1 MVAPIPPL
9 ADATTG
15 MNGGAHKPIR
25 ITELVLRDAHQS
37 LLATRM
43 RTEDMLPI
51 CEQIDKVG
59 FWSVE
64 CWGGATFDACLRFLG
79 EDPWQRLTEI
89 KALMPK
95 TPLQMLLRGQN
106 ILGYRHYA
114 DDVLRRFVDKSIE
127 HGMNVFRIFDALNDM
142 RNLQTSIKAVLAGG
156 AHAQGAICYTISPVH
171 TLEQNVEQARELE
184 AMGCQSIVIKDMA
197 ALMCPTP
204 VFELVRALKAA
215 VKVPVHVHTHATTG
229 VAPMV
234 LLRAI
239 EAGADGVDTAI
250 SSLSL
255 GPGHVPTEA
264 MVETLVGTIWETGLK
279 QSDLLPICEHFRNV
293 RPKYAE
299 FQSKFLG
306 ADPRIFIS
314 QIPGGML
321 SNLESQLGPMGAAD
335 KLDAVM
341 DEIPR
346 VRKDMGYIPL
356 VTPTSQIVG
365 AQAVINVLMGG
376 RYKSISDETRDVFAG
391 KYGRTPAPVDPEI
404 QKMVLNGEQPITCRP
419 ADLIEDEFDKL
430 KAEIADLSTRDED
443 VLSYALFPKVWKT
456 YWENRNNPPAA
467 PAAKPAAAAPAP
479 VQQPRAAAHTASSGG
494 GRSMRLALSI
504 GGGEPQIAEVEFL

>member
-1 MVAPIPPL
+1 MSL
-9 ADATTG
+9 NDAQP
-15 MNGGAHKPIR
+15 KKIR
-25 ITELVLRDAHQS
+25 ITELALRDAHQS

-43 RTEDMLPI
+43 KTEDMLPV
-51 CEQIDKVG
+51 CEAMDKVG
-59 FWSVE
+59 YWSIE
-64 CWGGATFDACLRFLG
+64 CWGGATFDSCLRFLD
-79 EDPWQRLTEI
+79 EDPWERLRQI
-89 KALMPK
+89 KKLIKK

-127 HGMNVFRIFDALNDM
+127 CGMGVFRIFDALNDM
-142 RNLQTSIKAVLAGG
+142 RNLQTAVKAVLEGG

-171 TLEQNVEQARELE
+171 TFDKFVELAQELE

-204 VFELVRALKAA
+204 VFDLVKAIKA
-215 VKVPVHVHTHATTG
+215 KVKAPLHIHTHATTG

-264 MVETLVGTIWETGLK
+264 MVESLKGTPLDTGLD
-279 QSDLLPICEHFRNV
+279 QEAFLPIADHFRKV
-293 RPKYAE
+293 RLKYSE
-299 FQSKFLG
+299 HLSKFLG

-321 SNLESQLGPMGAAD
+321 SNLESQLRQM
-335 KLDAVM
+335 DAEKRM
-341 DEIPR
+341 DEVMHEIPK
-346 VRKDMGYIPL
+346 VRKEMGYIPL

-365 AQAVINVLMGG
+365 VQAVMNVLMGG
-376 RYKSISDETRDVFAG
+376 RYKSVPQESKDIFAG
-391 KYGRTPAPVDPEI
+391 KYGKTPVPVDPEI
-404 QKMVLNGEQPITCRP
+404 QKQVLKGEEPITCRP
-419 ADLIEDEFDKL
+419 ADLIPNEWDRL
-430 KAEIADLSTRDED
+430 KAEIADKSDRDED
-443 VLSYALFPKVWKT
+443 VLSYALFPKVWLDFWAKK
-456 YWENRNNPPAA
+456 NA
-467 PAAKPAAAAPAP
+467 PKEEAKPAASIPASNSAPAP
-479 VQQPRAAAHTASSGG
+479 ASPTAAAPSPNGGKSGKTMKLELAIAG
-494 GRSMRLALSI
+494 GAR
-504 GGGEPQIAEVEFL
+504 QVAEVTFL